1 MKGLGSNVGPCRQRF
16 LYSSRVVARGNLPCL
31 DFCHCF
37 GVLLMR
43 LWFLHPM
50 FLDPVGLVAL
60 WREGLLARK
69 VLLGETRGYL
79 NHPQLDRFKAQ
90 AAPVASL
97 DCYLYEVWYE
107 ATERIGY
114 NFNRKLIGPRT
125 AQPMIPVSLGQ
136 IKTDQIDRF
145 IEIVVNDSVLLQTVT
160 VKEFKK

>member
-1 MKGLGSNVGPCRQRF
+1 
-16 LYSSRVVARGNLPCL
+16 
-31 DFCHCF
+31 
-37 GVLLMR
+37 
-43 LWFLHPM
+43 M

-90 AAPVASL
+90 ADPVASL

-125 AQPMIPVSLGQ
+125 DQPKIQVSLGQ
-136 IKTDQIDRF
+136 IKFELVHLNLKLIDRNPDKIF
-145 IEIVVNDSVLLQTVT
+145 KGTIALDSIANPFLQVD
-160 VKEFKK
+160 VDNVDREPWERAEL